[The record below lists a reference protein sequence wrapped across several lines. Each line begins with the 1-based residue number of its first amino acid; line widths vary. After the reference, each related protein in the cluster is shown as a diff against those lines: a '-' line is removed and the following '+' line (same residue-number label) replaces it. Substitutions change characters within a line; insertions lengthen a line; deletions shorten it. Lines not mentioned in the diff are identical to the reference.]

1 MKSVLKIAVAVFA
14 LAACGTEPAGRWS
27 EQKAVEWYAE
37 RQWPVGCDYVPAYA
51 GNQLQMWHSDTW
63 DPSSIDR
70 ELGWA
75 EDLGF
80 NSVRIFL
87 HHKLWE
93 CERDDFFSHVDEFL
107 AIADS
112 HGISTLVTL
121 FTNGGSEMR
130 YIGEDVSPVP
140 GIHNS
145 IWAQTP
151 GQTIVNDPSKWN
163 RMKEYEQDLLRRFG
177 SDDRIIAWCLYN
189 EPENVPSVHTLPFMR
204 KAFEWAREVNPS
216 QPLTATV
223 ITNPFTRKVKY
234 YERFPIITF
243 ACENSDVISFHCYD
257 GTEEMQAFLDMLKPF
272 GRPIFCT
279 EYMARTRGCTFES
292 SLPLMRENKVSA
304 YSFGL
309 VNGATQCHYEWNA
322 VVDGEKV
329 PASGEPELWFHDI
342 LLPDGSPRYPEE
354 VEWLRSFLTG
364 SCHLETPSESS
375 GCSE

>member
-1 MKSVLKIAVAVFA
+1 MKLTDTFVCALILAVA
-14 LAACGTEPAGRWS
+14 ACSGGEGSDGEANGRWS
-27 EQKAVEWYAE
+27 AEKANEWY
-37 RQWPVGCDYVPAYA
+37 QDIDWPVGCDYVPAYA
-51 GNQLQMWHSDTW
+51 GNQLQMWHNATW
-63 DPSSIDR
+63 DPEEIDR

-75 EDLGF
+75 EGLGF
-80 NSVRIFL
+80 NTVRVFL

-93 CERDDFFSHVDEFL
+93 ADRSAFFGHIDEFL
-107 AIADS
+107 SIADR
-112 HGISTLVTL
+112 HGISTLMTI
-121 FTNGGSEMR
+121 FTNGGSEER
-130 YIGEDVSPVP
+130 YVGEDILPKE

-151 GQTIVNDPSKWN
+151 GKTIVNDPSLWGA
-163 RMKEYEQDLLRRFG
+163 MEDYEKDVLKAFG
-177 SDDRIIAWCLYN
+177 RDSRIIAWCLYN
-189 EPENVPSVHTLPFMR
+189 EPENVPECNTLPFM
-204 KAFEWAREVNPS
+204 KKVFEWAREIRPD

-243 ACENSDVISFHCYD
+243 ACENSDIISYHCYD
-257 GTEEMQAFLDMLKPF
+257 PTQDHRDFLRMLEPY

-292 SLPLMRENKVSA
+292 TLPLLKEHKVAA

-329 PASGEPELWFHDI
+329 PFTEEPALWFHDI
-342 LLPDGSPRYPEE
+342 LLGDGTPKYPDE
-354 VEWLRSFLTG
+354 VDWLRNFLAD
-364 SCHLETPSESS
+364 
-375 GCSE
+375 